1 MASSLNLLG
10 LIQQARGHKA
20 EAEQSLLKALE
31 LNQASLGTHA
41 NTASVAWNLGNV
53 QKAMQQPRKAVQSY
67 RRALEVAQALPADAV
82 SLALREK
89 ALQALG
95 DLLASLGEHDQAQA
109 YLQQLSALP
118 VDAAAQA
125 DVATRVQALLAL
137 AHSQEQQGRL
147 QPAQQAWTR
156 QWRCCSR
163 QVTAAGVWCRF
174 CWPGPGC
181 TTERVTMRRLP
192 RSTSAP
198 GRC

>member
-1 MASSLNLLG
+1 MNTRKPSS
-10 LIQQARGHKA
+10 ARRDLALDEQLCFALYSTMIGINKA
-20 EAEQSLLKALE
+20 YRPLLKALE
-31 LNQASLGTHA
+31 LNQASLGAHA

-67 RRALEVAQALPADAV
+67 RQALEVAQALPADAV

-95 DLLASLGEHDQAQA
+95 DLHASLGEHDQAQA

-137 AHSQEQQGRL
+137 AYSQEQQDRL
-147 QPAQQAWTR
+147 QPAQQALD
-156 QWRCCSR
+156 Q
-163 QVTAAGVWCRF
+163 AAPPQPLP
-174 CWPGPGC
+174 PG
-181 TTERVTMRRLP
+181 LP
-192 RSTSAP
+192 P
-198 GRC
+198 MP